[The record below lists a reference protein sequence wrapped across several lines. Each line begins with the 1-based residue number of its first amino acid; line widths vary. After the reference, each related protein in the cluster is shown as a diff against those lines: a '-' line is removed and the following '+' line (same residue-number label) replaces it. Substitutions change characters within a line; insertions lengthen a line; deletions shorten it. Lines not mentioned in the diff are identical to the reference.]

1 MMDLLATVAL
11 KIAVF
16 AMVVH
21 LTTVLIA
28 LRRLRIP
35 DEDASAFAAG
45 PAVTIVRP
53 VRGADP
59 GEEHALRTTFT
70 LSYPS
75 YEVIF
80 CCADAEDPVV
90 PMLRR
95 LIAAHPSVAA
105 RLLIGEEAISDNPK
119 LNNVMKGWRAAA
131 HDWIVITDSNVEL
144 PRDYLQRLLAAW
156 RPQTGL
162 VSAPPIGSAPQNLG
176 AEFECA
182 LLNTYQARWQYVSD
196 TVGNGFAQGK
206 NLFWR
211 KSDVAA
217 AGGLEVLAREPAEDA
232 AATKVVRELG
242 LKVRLADG
250 AFAQPLGSRTFAQ
263 VWLRQVRWARLRRQ
277 TFPLLF
283 AMEIFSGLAI
293 PMLALVMAMTAFDF
307 GIDPWL
313 VAAGYALAWFGA
325 EAALAAG
332 VGWHLSWRSPA
343 LWLVREC
350 ALPVLWVQAWLGK
363 SLVWRGNEMTARRS
377 IPTGAGLAVATTIAG
392 ANAVSEV

>member
-1 MMDLLATVAL
+1 MDLLATVSL
-11 KIAVF
+11 KFAVF

-21 LTTVLIA
+21 LATVLIA
-28 LRRLRIP
+28 LRRLRVP
-35 DEDASAFAAG
+35 DEDACAFAGG
-45 PAVTIVRP
+45 PPVTIIRP

-59 GEEHALRTTFT
+59 GEEHALGTTFG

-80 CCADAEDPVV
+80 CCADAEDPAV
-90 PMLRR
+90 PMLCR

-105 RLLIGEEAISDNPK
+105 RLLIGEDAISDNPK

-182 LLNTYQARWQYVSD
+182 FLNTYQARWQYVSD
-196 TVGNGFAQGK
+196 TFGNGFAQGK
-206 NLFWR
+206 NLLWR
-211 KSDVAA
+211 RSDVAA
-217 AGGLEVLAREPAEDA
+217 AGGLEALAREPAEDA
-232 AATKVVRELG
+232 AATKVVRGMG
-242 LKVRLADG
+242 LEVNLADG

-263 VWLRQVRWARLRRQ
+263 VWARQVRWARLRRQ

-283 AMEIFSGLAI
+283 SLEIFSGLAL
-293 PMLALVMAMTAFDF
+293 PMLALVVAMTGFDF

-313 VAAGYALAWFGA
+313 LAAVYLLAWFGA

-332 VGWHLSWRSPA
+332 LGWHLSWRSPV
-343 LWLVREC
+343 LWLAREA
-350 ALPVLWVQAWLGK
+350 ALPVLWVQAWLGN
-363 SLVWRGNEMTARRS
+363 SLVWRGNEITARRS
-377 IPTGAGLAVATTIAG
+377 ATTHAGAAVAATMAG